1 MPLVKR
7 ITVKGGVVGIW
18 QLSEKPGEFGNLQL
32 SSADSAKLNEIAYEK
47 RKVEFLAV
55 RALLSELTGE
65 RYEISYH
72 PDGRPFLPNEEIKIS
87 ISHSKDFVAII
98 LNKNQAGI
106 DIEVE
111 GREINKI
118 AKKFLSGYELL
129 CIEKSTDKERS
140 LLLYWCA
147 KEAIFKTTRHQGIDF
162 RKQIAVK
169 PFNVS
174 ADGTLYAVLTV
185 GHKNTGLMLK
195 YRFFKNNAVVWCV
208 YDH

>member
-1 MPLVKR
+1 MPLVKK

-32 SSADSAKLNEIAYEK
+32 SSADSAKFNEITYEK

-55 RALLSELTGE
+55 RALLLELAGE
-65 RYEISYH
+65 RCEIGYH
-72 PDGRPFLPNEEIKIS
+72 PDGRPYLPNKKIEIS
-87 ISHSKDFVAII
+87 ISHSKDFVAVI

-147 KEAIFKTTRHQGIDF
+147 KEAIFKTTRHQGVDF
-162 RKQIAVK
+162 RKQIAIK
-169 PFNVS
+169 PFKVS
-174 ADGTLYAVLTV
+174 AEGALYAVLTV
-185 GHKNTGLMLK
+185 GHKNTCLTLE

-208 YDH
+208 YGY